1 VDAPRR
7 NDGNVGLLFICVVL
21 LFTRKQF
28 ILSTMLFEI
37 FISALALATGTIR
50 PFEVN
55 GSNTRIFA
63 ERNLRPWQRYLS
75 FIQPYSTGFVWPLAK
90 RNRLAQSPPP

>member
-7 NDGNVGLLFICVVL
+7 NDGDVGLLFIYVS
-21 LFTRKQF
+21 LFTHKQF
-28 ILSTMLFEI
+28 ILSTMLLEI
-37 FISALALATGTIR
+37 FISALALATGMM
-50 PFEVN
+50 PFEVTKTN

-63 ERNLRPWQRYLS
+63 KRNLRPWHRYLS

-90 RNRLAQSPPP
+90 